1 VGEAP
6 RAFPTLLSSRRAR
19 LGIAAIVLLAV
30 FAVVSRAP
38 FLNADTRG
46 LDRKDVEAYVE
57 SRYAPAHV
65 LEMHRVSAERHE
77 GCLVGFFEVH
87 TDRGDYWVMD
97 NPLLGRPA
105 TPAAMGALRDAHA
118 RVVRC
123 S

>member
-1 VGEAP
+1 
-6 RAFPTLLSSRRAR
+6 
-19 LGIAAIVLLAV
+19 VL
-30 FAVVSRAP
+30 FVVSRLP

-46 LDRKDVEAYVE
+46 LHRGDVKAYVE

-65 LEMHRVSAERHE
+65 LEMHRVTAERHD

-97 NPLLGRPA
+97 NPLLARPA
-105 TPAAMGALRDAHA
+105 TPAAMGELRDAHA

-123 S
+123 A

>member
-19 LGIAAIVLLAV
+19 WGIAAAVL
-30 FAVVSRAP
+30 VVGLGVMSRAS

-46 LDRKDVEAYVE
+46 LHRKDIEAYVE
-57 SRYAPAHV
+57 TRYAPAQV
-65 LEMHRVSAERHE
+65 LEMHRVSVERHAD
-77 GCLVGFFEVH
+77 CLVGFFEVH

-97 NPLLGRPA
+97 NPLLARPA
-105 TPAAMGALRDAHA
+105 WPAAMGALRDAHA